1 MKIPAI
7 GDTVQGDNRMNTSQK
22 ASRLHGMGF
31 LPLFGSAMATTTK
44 DGEGR
49 VFSFRSV
56 LWRLLLIAVLSGA
69 DMALQAWWTVSSGSV
84 SYDPWWAGLLG
95 WSSYDFNV
103 TGVIAS
109 LFALSLAPGFL
120 MFFIGLFFNRIRW
133 VFLTSMVLLI
143 SGISRML
150 GTGLGRTILYVQ
162 VRDGLLSAD
171 AVRSG
176 TNYVGLSSS
185 AVVADSWPVVAAAI
199 VFAAVALALAL
210 LSRNRHG
217 GGTASR
223 LWIGGNAAIVVGL
236 LGITLVECGL
246 MPTTLVLV
254 AMAAFVAFL
263 WLPGEVRV
271 ARACE
276 ADRVGAV
283 WEWHAAS
290 LIWLETLVIF
300 MFVIFGILKL

>member
-1 MKIPAI
+1 
-7 GDTVQGDNRMNTSQK
+7 
-22 ASRLHGMGF
+22 
-31 LPLFGSAMATTTK
+31 
-44 DGEGR
+44 
-49 VFSFRSV
+49 
-56 LWRLLLIAVLSGA
+56 
-69 DMALQAWWTVSSGSV
+69 
-84 SYDPWWAGLLG
+84 
-95 WSSYDFNV
+95 
-103 TGVIAS
+103 
-109 LFALSLAPGFL
+109 
-120 MFFIGLFFNRIRW
+120 
-133 VFLTSMVLLI
+133 
-143 SGISRML
+143 ML

-223 LWIGGNAAIVVGL
+223 LRIGGNAAIVVGL

-276 ADRVGAV
+276 GRPGRCRMGMACRQLDLVGNTCYIYV
-283 WEWHAAS
+283 CDLRHTETMMGITRPPWGNPSGPFTFRQSISPLAS
-290 LIWLETLVIF
+290 SHKCITSKAMYSDTRIRHTTTRS
-300 MFVIFGILKL
+300 

>member
-1 MKIPAI
+1 
-7 GDTVQGDNRMNTSQK
+7 
-22 ASRLHGMGF
+22 
-31 LPLFGSAMATTTK
+31 
-44 DGEGR
+44 
-49 VFSFRSV
+49 
-56 LWRLLLIAVLSGA
+56 
-69 DMALQAWWTVSSGSV
+69 
-84 SYDPWWAGLLG
+84 
-95 WSSYDFNV
+95 
-103 TGVIAS
+103 
-109 LFALSLAPGFL
+109 
-120 MFFIGLFFNRIRW
+120 MFFIGP
-133 VFLTSMVLLI
+133 VLQPDQMGLPDVD
-143 SGISRML
+143 GIAHQWNLPYAR
-150 GTGLGRTILYVQ
+150 TGLGRTILYVQ

-223 LWIGGNAAIVVGL
+223 LRIGGNAAIVVGL

-263 WLPGEVRV
+263 CA
-271 ARACE
+271 AR
-276 ADRVGAV
+276 
-283 WEWHAAS
+283 
-290 LIWLETLVIF
+290 
-300 MFVIFGILKL
+300 